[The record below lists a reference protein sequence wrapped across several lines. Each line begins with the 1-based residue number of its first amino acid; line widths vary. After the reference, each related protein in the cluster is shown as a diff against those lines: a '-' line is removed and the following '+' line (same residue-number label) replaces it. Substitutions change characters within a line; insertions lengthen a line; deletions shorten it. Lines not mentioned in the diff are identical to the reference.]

1 MSFTD
6 TSIARGMFNPPRF
19 VSTLL
24 PLSPSHHR
32 SLKKRSILFSQ
43 ATQKFSFG
51 SQCDSYRDARIRIR
65 FLRLRIR
72 MTD

>member
-24 PLSPSHHR
+24 PLSLSHHR

-43 ATQKFSFG
+43 ATQKFSFSVLG
-51 SQCDSYRDARIRIR
+51 VIRIEMR
-65 FLRLRIR
+65 EGYEF
-72 MTD
+72 DFFD